1 MKPIN
6 LMEQKK
12 KWYHPV
18 NILWGVAVV
27 ILSSFIVRNVFNM
40 AAYPSQIKEAEAQ
53 TSSLAAE
60 LLETQSQISSREKEL
75 NRLTLQISN
84 CQEEIEALPTP
95 TPVPT
100 PSPTPAPTMNPE
112 EYDATVT
119 YEQLFRNPQDY
130 AGEKLCFFGE
140 VGYVGSDAFEGDYF
154 SLSINGMS
162 GTSIEVFYDGSSGR
176 VLRGDIVKVYGKVVN
191 AHTNSPGLRAE
202 RIYYPDQEEI
212 IDAFVDGVY
221 GDNPN
226 SDQLREGLKS
236 WSQGIEDL
244 QIQLAG
250 G

>member
-1 MKPIN
+1 PI
-6 LMEQKK
+6 
-12 KWYHPV
+12 
-18 NILWGVAVV
+18 
-27 ILSSFIVRNVFNM
+27 
-40 AAYPSQIKEAEAQ
+40 
-53 TSSLAAE
+53 
-60 LLETQSQISSREKEL
+60 
-75 NRLTLQISN
+75 
-84 CQEEIEALPTP
+84 PTP
-95 TPVPT
+95 E
-100 PSPTPAPTMNPE
+100 PTMNPE

-140 VGYVGSDAFEGDYF
+140 VGYVGNNAFEGDYF
-154 SLSINGMS
+154 SLYINGMP

-202 RIYYPDQEEI
+202 LIYYPDQEEI

-236 WSQGIEDL
+236 WNQGIEDL
-244 QIQLAG
+244 QNQLAG

>member
-60 LLETQSQISSREKEL
+60 LLETQSQISDREKEL
-75 NRLTLQISN
+75 DQLTLQISN
-84 CQEEIEALPTP
+84 CQEEIETLPTP

-154 SLSINGMS
+154 SLSIQRNVGDLDRGFLRWLQRPGFARRHCEGVRQS
-162 GTSIEVFYDGSSGR
+162 GECPHQQPW
-176 VLRGDIVKVYGKVVN
+176 
-191 AHTNSPGLRAE
+191 A
-202 RIYYPDQEEI
+202 
-212 IDAFVDGVY
+212 
-221 GDNPN
+221 
-226 SDQLREGLKS
+226 
-236 WSQGIEDL
+236 
-244 QIQLAG
+244 AG
-250 G
+250 